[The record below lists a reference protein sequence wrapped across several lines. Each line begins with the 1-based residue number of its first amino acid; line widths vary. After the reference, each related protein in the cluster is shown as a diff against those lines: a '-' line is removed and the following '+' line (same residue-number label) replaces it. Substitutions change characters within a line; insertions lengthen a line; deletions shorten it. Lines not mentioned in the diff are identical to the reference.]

1 MGEKKMEVR
10 NDTEQNAGKSSRQII
25 LSAEE
30 QQELERIDF
39 LTMLQE
45 IENL

>member
-10 NDTEQNAGKSSRQII
+10 NDTEQNARKSSRQII